1 MALIDC
7 PECGRQVSTA
17 AAACPYCGYPVAA
30 EMAKLQPTGGQAAH
44 STTHDTLLAEVRP
57 SWWRFFWHLFFFWL
71 IIPPII
77 AWSRRRSV
85 VLRIYPGRMTLERGL
100 LSKSYRELI
109 IRDIRSIEIDQGL
122 LARMVGIG
130 DLTISTAA
138 TVDADEEI
146 EGIPNPKA
154 VRDLIVAQRQ

>member
-7 PECGRQVSTA
+7 PECGKQVSTA
-17 AAACPYCGYPVAA
+17 ATTCPSCGYPVASQ
-30 EMAKLQPTGGQAAH
+30 LPQPQAAH
-44 STTHDTLLAEVRP
+44 DQLLAEVRP

-71 IIPPII
+71 IIPPMV
-77 AWSRRRSV
+77 AWSRRASV
-85 VLRIYPGRMTLERGL
+85 VLRIYPGRITLERGL

-109 IRDIRSIEIDQGL
+109 VRDIRSIEIDQGI
-122 LARMVGIG
+122 LARIVGIG

-154 VRDLIVAQRQ
+154 VRDLIVAQRQGQ